1 MKKGIAYIFLFLLGM
16 QAWGQEGISQS
27 LHKLSYGLYISPMVS
42 YRHLATEPGEEW
54 FKQLRN
60 ENEATR
66 VSFSAGFLMDH
77 VLSKQFSLSFGLEYT
92 DRGFQSKVTP
102 LTWASTGTNLATEM
116 YTSYHYRYFDV
127 PLNVKY
133 YFYQK
138 DRLRCYASA
147 GLSLA
152 LLFNYHKINHTKIDG
167 RWAAAMEDKGWGYN
181 RVNLIVTAQIG
192 IEYQLMKT
200 LKIAGALF
208 SQQATLA
215 TTPTP
220 TKEYLF
226 NGGLRI
232 GIIYT
237 PLKKNKS

>member
-1 MKKGIAYIFLFLLGM
+1 MKKGIIYIVLFLYSV
-16 QAWGQEGISQS
+16 QTWGQNDAKQS
-27 LHKLSYGLYISPMVS
+27 VHKLSYGLYISPMVG
-42 YRHLATEPGEEW
+42 YRHLSVEPGEEW

-60 ENEATR
+60 DNEVAKL
-66 VSFSAGFLMDH
+66 SFSAGFLMDH
-77 VLSKQFSLSFGLEYT
+77 VLTKDFNLSFGLEYT
-92 DRGFQSKVTP
+92 DRGFQSKVTS
-102 LTWASTGTNLATEM
+102 LTWASTGTNLATET

-152 LLFNYHKINHTKIDG
+152 LLFNYHKINHTKTDG

-181 RVNLIVTAQIG
+181 RVNLAVTAQMG
-192 IEYQLMKT
+192 IEYNLLETVK
-200 LKIAGALF
+200 LAGALF
-208 SQQATLA
+208 FQQATLV

-226 NGGLRI
+226 NGGVRI